1 MYNME
6 PSRPPVVSPCPGVM
20 DPRCNQECYHATDHE
35 YDDGTCHFECPL
47 VPGVICKPLP
57 ENRTID
63 AAQS

>member
-1 MYNME
+1 
-6 PSRPPVVSPCPGVM
+6 M